1 MSGAGS
7 SSRQF
12 LSSVANNPRSGWL
25 EYLGLPEDLD
35 EWTVEDVR
43 STAAGLGLSALVGP
57 ATAPAADASKANGA
71 PIPPAAP
78 TPALTLH
85 DFQSYLQRVGEPYR
99 FLASNRP
106 GADEPLPTFS
116 SASAEALAAVP
127 EVCFRADF
135 SLADPET
142 FDVFSPPGAPAAGM
156 VMVEK
161 LTHYLDQVE
170 LTLLGEVATRSEGF
184 FEALQSYHA
193 LKREVGAGVAA
204 IETLRGRLRALEAN
218 LVHKSLRLPRLVRQ
232 RKNLEAVE
240 TRVRLLHAVWRTQP
254 TIQQLLGAGDFPGAL
269 ELIASS
275 QQLLDTDLAG
285 VASLAHLSS
294 SLRETKASIQRTMNR
309 DLLQVALGY
318 DLDDGPPAVPVEALG
333 ADLTAKLAPI
343 ATGLLRLG
351 VLHDGL
357 TELLEQQKKDVR
369 ALVKRTV
376 REGLRDVDDRKKVA
390 AAAAAGAERA
400 AAAAAAAVQASLA
413 DSGVAP
419 AADEAAAAEPAAAEE
434 PAAEKS
440 VKAQLAELGA
450 DEFEGVMAV
459 VSEPLLVVL
468 RRAAA
473 IHAAL
478 QRACAAAAADGTAYK
493 ALDDSGDASV
503 PYHARIEGQSAEMLH
518 AVCEL
523 AHERYARVLKT
534 RRDAH
539 ARLPLGEFVR
549 VTKTAVEFVR
559 DVQHLAGRAC
569 VALTTELQAGA
580 RAFLE
585 AKHDDASRKLDAIVE
600 MEQWKQVDVAPE
612 FQEIV
617 DALQKKQVPRIAE
630 AKLVEMRE
638 RSEVA
643 EAVAAATAA
652 TDVQADGAGYKVVP
666 SVLLLL
672 TIVTQYMQA
681 VANVPSV
688 AAQVASCL
696 PALLKLFNTK
706 AYKQVLMAGA
716 MMAES
721 AGLKRITSPHLA
733 LASQAL
739 GLALALMPHLKA
751 ILAAYLPE
759 AQRPLLR
766 EMDSAIVDFEQHQ
779 QQLFDK
785 LVSILDEKRLATH
798 MPTLAPALVPS
809 ADRARPETTPCAK
822 AVAKDIAAM
831 HRLISPLLTRAQ
843 LHAVFAKVVAKFDG
857 GLLAAYQGVDTAP
870 VFTRQCIVQ
879 DVHFLRTEVGKLNLA
894 LPQGVF
900 PDLVGFAQGLPLA

>member
-1 MSGAGS
+1 
-7 SSRQF
+7 
-12 LSSVANNPRSGWL
+12 
-25 EYLGLPEDLD
+25 
-35 EWTVEDVR
+35 
-43 STAAGLGLSALVGP
+43 
-57 ATAPAADASKANGA
+57 
-71 PIPPAAP
+71 
-78 TPALTLH
+78 
-85 DFQSYLQRVGEPYR
+85 
-99 FLASNRP
+99 
-106 GADEPLPTFS
+106 
-116 SASAEALAAVP
+116 
-127 EVCFRADF
+127 
-135 SLADPET
+135 
-142 FDVFSPPGAPAAGM
+142 
-156 VMVEK
+156 MVEK

-204 IETLRGRLRALEAN
+204 IETLRGRCARARGE
-218 LVHKSLRLPRLVRQ
+218 PRPQVAAAAALVRQ

-285 VASLAHLSS
+285 VASLAHLSH

-309 DLLQVALGY
+309 DLLQVALGSIWTT
-318 DLDDGPPAVPVEALG
+318 ARRVPVEALG

-376 REGLRDVDDRKKVA
+376 REGLRDVDDRKKVS

-569 VALTTELQAGA
+569 VALTTELQLGA

-600 MEQWKQVDVAPE
+600 MERWKQVDVAPE

-643 EAVAAATAA
+643 DAVAAATAA

-739 GLALALMPHLKA
+739 GGW
-751 ILAAYLPE
+751 
-759 AQRPLLR
+759 RSR
-766 EMDSAIVDFEQHQ
+766 
-779 QQLFDK
+779 
-785 LVSILDEKRLATH
+785 
-798 MPTLAPALVPS
+798 
-809 ADRARPETTPCAK
+809 
-822 AVAKDIAAM
+822 
-831 HRLISPLLTRAQ
+831 
-843 LHAVFAKVVAKFDG
+843 
-857 GLLAAYQGVDTAP
+857 
-870 VFTRQCIVQ
+870 
-879 DVHFLRTEVGKLNLA
+879 
-894 LPQGVF
+894 
-900 PDLVGFAQGLPLA
+900 